1 MKIHTFFLFE
11 LILLLSFNFNEI
23 TTESCDNEEILN
35 ISKEFLSLLTIDPK
49 KLLEVGSSLFAL
61 ADALKKNGDCG
72 LDLKLDKIFNKLSV
86 ISSDIENLKFEIK
99 CSKTINLYVALF
111 SSMRS

>member
-35 ISKEFLSLLTIDPK
+35 ISKEFLSLLTIDPT

-72 LDLKLDKIFNKLSV
+72 LGFVGL
-86 ISSDIENLKFEIK
+86 
-99 CSKTINLYVALF
+99 
-111 SSMRS
+111 